1 MKCLFQQT
9 FVSMVAKLCVGDCK
23 ALRWPMQSFALA
35 DAMLCVDRCNALRLG
50 WSKLLT
56 LLSKT
61 KIAALQRRTACFF
74 CLLQLLAEAEG
85 LDDGTIAV
93 DVAIVE
99 VIEQCTALSYQ
110 LCQRTCGSIIFTVLL
125 EVLRQMGNTV

>member
-1 MKCLFQQT
+1 MKVPFPANVC
-9 FVSMVAKLCVGDCK
+9 KYGCK
-23 ALRWPMQSFALA
+23 ALRGRLQSFALA
-35 DAMLCVDRCNALRLG
+35 DAKLCVGRCNALRLG

-125 EVLRQMGNTV
+125 YVLRQMGNTV